1 VARITRARRRL
12 LGKLLSDWSEKE
24 RHDLARLNRKLADA
38 MAAR

>member
-1 VARITRARRRL
+1 

-38 MAAR
+38 VRGAT